1 MPDSPIT
8 AKFLNQEEKHVAVER
23 LRMNQQGMGSGEW
36 KWDHVKDA
44 ALDPKTYL
52 WFTLIFLISYVPEMT
67 ASRYLYLVANSFPAS
82 PAVESRL
89 SDLLSSKVSASTASQ
104 LSCSISPS
112 ARFR

>member
-52 WFTLIFLISYVPEMT
+52 WFTLIFLISYVPE
-67 ASRYLYLVANSFPAS
+67 NDSF
-82 PAVESRL
+82 
-89 SDLLSSKVSASTASQ
+89 K
-104 LSCSISPS
+104 ISV
-112 ARFR
+112 FGC